1 MWYDYDQM
9 PPMDEAAY
17 HRLLDIF
24 LPSEE
29 MREYLKKEPMLRDG
43 TILDLIIGAP
53 VPLSEKVKWAWG
65 EFRKDAEMALAEL
78 TLRPGEILTLTDA
91 WYDEDIRDEK
101 LSFNA
106 PFLSWEKVMEH
117 IHGEMAEY
125 GDDWY
130 DCQWYVLEKW
140 IPTEAGEMEQS
151 YTYWIIGDQV
161 MYYSGADDEN
171 RTDHIDPNLPV
182 PFHVGD
188 ILTIDCRP
196 FAPVKHALLI
206 ERGDNCDCCCL
217 QGLCLDEKTGLWI
230 TGAVKHWSLFGHFLD
245 PLYTA
250 IYRLSCFDGEL
261 PPAEQPLLEVQKAI
275 GCDEEKGR
283 ELWNLINGF
292 RSAKGKGSEDELTDE
307 RLLDLAKEIGQM

>member
-1 MWYDYDQM
+1 MWYDYHDR
-9 PPMDEAAY
+9 PTMDKETY
-17 HRLLDIF
+17 FRLLDTF

-29 MREYLKKEPMLRDG
+29 MREYLKEKPILPDS

-65 EFRKDAEMALAEL
+65 NFKKEAEKALAEL

-91 WYDEDIRDEK
+91 WYDEEIRDEK
-101 LSFNA
+101 LWFNA

-140 IPTEAGEMEQS
+140 IPTEAGELEQS
-151 YTYWIIGDQV
+151 YTYWIIGDQIIFF
-161 MYYSGADDEN
+161 YEEDDEFLMI
-171 RTDHIDPNLPV
+171 RTDPNLPV
-182 PFHVGD
+182 PFHAGD

-196 FAPVKHALLI
+196 FAPVKRALLI

-217 QGLCLDEKTGLWI
+217 QGLCLDEKTGRWR

-245 PLYTA
+245 PMYTPV
-250 IYRLSCFDGEL
+250 YRLSRFEGEL
-261 PPAEQPLLEVQKAI
+261 PPEEKPLLAVQRAMN
-275 GCDEEKGR
+275 GDEEKGR
-283 ELWNLINGF
+283 RLWNMIHRF
-292 RSAKGKGSEDELTDE
+292 SDRELTDE
-307 RLLDLAKEIGQM
+307 VLRRMALELENGEA

>member
-17 HRLLDIF
+17 HRLLDTF

-29 MREYLKKEPMLRDG
+29 MREYLKKEPMLHDG
-43 TILDLIIGAP
+43 TILELIVGAP

-117 IHGEMAEY
+117 IRGEIAEY

-140 IPTEAGEMEQS
+140 VPTEAGEMERC

-161 MYYSGADDEN
+161 MYYRGKDDEN
-171 RTDHIDPNLPV
+171 RMDHVDPNLPV

-206 ERGDNCDCCCL
+206 ERGDNMDCCCL
-217 QGLCLDEKTGLWI
+217 HGLCRDEKTGLWR
-230 TGAVKHWSLFGHFLD
+230 TGAVKHWSLFGNYLD

-250 IYRLSCFDGEL
+250 IYRLSRFDGEL
-261 PPAEQPLLEVQKAI
+261 PPEEQLLLEVQRAI
-275 GCDEEKGR
+275 NGDEEKGR
-283 ELWNLINGF
+283 KLWNMVNGF
-292 RSAKGKGSEDELTDE
+292 KNSKYLSDTDGMTDE
-307 RLLDLAKEIGQM
+307 RLLSLVKDIEQA